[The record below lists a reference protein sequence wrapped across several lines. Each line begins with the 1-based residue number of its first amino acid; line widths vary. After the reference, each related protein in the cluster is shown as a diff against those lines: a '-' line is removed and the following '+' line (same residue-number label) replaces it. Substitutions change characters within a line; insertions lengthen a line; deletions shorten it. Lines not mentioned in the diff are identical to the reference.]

1 MIQYYKIAGLV
12 VEMDS
17 FGRTLKQAE
26 PYRCEA
32 TKPDI
37 VIRTDWRALQKNQ
50 PHLSDEDC
58 EYLCTGGSF
67 YRQLLN
73 FDGMM
78 LHASAVVLDGKAYL
92 FSAPCGTGKST
103 HTALWKQVFGNRA
116 VILNDDK
123 PALRLENGT
132 WYAYGT
138 PWSGK
143 FDMSV
148 NMKAPVAGICFLH
161 QAAENQIKPLGGVQA
176 VRHLLEQ
183 TSWPPEPDP
192 RCKLMELLDQL
203 IRKIPLFEM
212 GCNTE
217 FEAVRISYNAM
228 SNPPKE

>member
-1 MIQYYKIAGLV
+1 MAYYKIAGLV
-12 VEMDS
+12 VEMES
-17 FGRTLKQAE
+17 FGRTVKQGS
-26 PYRCEA
+26 PYRCGKAE
-32 TKPDI
+32 PDI
-37 VIRTDWRALQKNQ
+37 IIKSNWRALQKSQ

-73 FDGMM
+73 FDGML

-103 HTALWKQVFGNRA
+103 HTALWKQIFGDRA

-123 PALRLENGT
+123 PALRLEEGI

-148 NMKAPVAGICFLH
+148 NMKVPVAGICFLH
-161 QAAENQIKPLGGVQA
+161 QARQNTIEPLTGSKA
-176 VRHLLEQ
+176 IFALLEQ
-183 TSWPPEPDP
+183 TARPAEAEL
-192 RCKLMELLDQL
+192 RGRLMDLLDRL
-203 IRKIPLFEM
+203 IAQVPLWQM
-212 GCNTE
+212 GCDMSP
-217 FEAVRISYNAM
+217 EAALLS
-228 SNPPKE
+228 SNRMTKMKNPV

>member
-1 MIQYYKIAGLV
+1 MAYYKIAGLV

-17 FGRTLKQAE
+17 FGRTVKQGA

-32 TKPDI
+32 AKPDI
-37 VIRTDWRALQKNQ
+37 IIRTDWQSLQKTQ

-78 LHASAVVLDGKAYL
+78 LHASAVVLDRKAYL

-103 HTALWKQVFGNRA
+103 HTALWKQVFGNRT

-123 PALRLENGT
+123 PALRLEEGT

-143 FDMSV
+143 YDMSI

-161 QAAENQIKPLGGVQA
+161 QAEENQIKPIKGVQA

-183 TSWPPEPDP
+183 TSRPPEPDL
-192 RCKLMELLDQL
+192 RCKLMELLDLLMQ
-203 IRKIPLFEM
+203 KVPLWEM

-217 FEAVRISYNAM
+217 LEAVRISHKAM
-228 SNPPKE
+228 SNPQKE